1 MKALPIILD
10 IVVEQYKQIILRNTS
25 ETFSSEIAADKTMSM
40 IPLHLKVFSQ
50 LFICESTS

>member
-25 ETFSSEIAADKTMSM
+25 ETLSSEKRCRQNDVNDTFTFKS
-40 IPLHLKVFSQ
+40 F
-50 LFICESTS
+50 